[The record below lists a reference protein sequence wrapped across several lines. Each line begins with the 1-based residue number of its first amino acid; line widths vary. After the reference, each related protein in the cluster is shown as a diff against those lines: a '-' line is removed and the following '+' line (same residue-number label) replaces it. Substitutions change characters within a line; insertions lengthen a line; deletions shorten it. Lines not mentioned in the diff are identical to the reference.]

1 MASTQNKNTPNDYCL
16 EQRQFALGGKY
27 TTYEYSQ
34 YGHAYNPA
42 MPCVGIIP
50 TNLSRDVYSK
60 NYIDIESSLLGI
72 NSTNELIFNVS
83 IYPNPSNGFFNIYTD
98 SFDGST
104 RVTVHSI
111 DGNLIKSY
119 YFNSS
124 SEMSNTKFDLSNLSS
139 GIYFVNIDN
148 KKGTGTKKIIID

>member
-1 MASTQNKNTPNDYCL
+1 MELKTDYESLLNDKSYLTQ
-16 EQRQFALGGKY
+16 EIALGNLCANF
-27 TTYEYSQ
+27 YEDRLSYLNKVDTVDGQIINYSSQ
-34 YGHAYNPA
+34 PIVYG
-42 MPCVGIIP
+42 
-50 TNLSRDVYSK
+50 
-60 NYIDIESSLLGI
+60 NYLGI

-148 KKGTGTKKIIID
+148 KKGTGTKK